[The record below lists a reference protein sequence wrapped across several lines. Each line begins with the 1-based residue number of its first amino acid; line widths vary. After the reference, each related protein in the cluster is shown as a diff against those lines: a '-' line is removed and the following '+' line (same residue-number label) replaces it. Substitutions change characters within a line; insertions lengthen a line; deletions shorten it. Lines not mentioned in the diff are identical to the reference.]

1 MLRPLAE
8 VFAEMKDPRQAKGKR
23 YELGLVL
30 TLIFLAILSGEDGL
44 RGIAAWLREQR
55 WELGRRLGLRGGRV
69 PSYGTVR
76 QVLMQIDVDEL
87 EARLGQ
93 WAQEAMEQQ
102 GGEEWQGIAIDGK
115 TLRGSRTDDAPGL
128 HLLSAFSHQ
137 LEIVLGQRA
146 VGDKTNEIPEIRE
159 LLERLTLEGMLVTVD
174 AMHTQRETAELI
186 AKKGGPT

>member
-1 MLRPLAE
+1 MIRPLAE

-23 YELGLVL
+23 YELGLAL
-30 TLIFLAILSGEDGL
+30 TLIFLAILSGEDEL
-44 RGIAAWLREQR
+44 RGIATWLQEQR

-76 QVLMQIDVDEL
+76 RVLMGIDIDEL

-102 GGEEWQGIAIDGK
+102 GGEEWPGIAIDGK
-115 TLRGSRTDDAPGL
+115 TLRGSRMDEAPGL

-137 LEIVLGQRA
+137 LEIVLAQRA
-146 VGDKTNEIPEIRE
+146 VGDKTNEIPEIRA

-174 AMHTQRETAELI
+174 AMHTQRETAALI
-186 AKKGGPT
+186 AQKGGPT